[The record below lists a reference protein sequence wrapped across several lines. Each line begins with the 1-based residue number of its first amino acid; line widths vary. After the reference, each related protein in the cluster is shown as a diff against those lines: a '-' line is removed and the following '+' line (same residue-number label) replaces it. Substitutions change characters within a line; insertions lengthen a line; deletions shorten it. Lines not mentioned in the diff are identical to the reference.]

1 MRKIL
6 VVWFLILTI
15 QAHKSDVVCS
25 DSVCSFVVVLVLH
38 LQTDKKNFSYLA
50 GIYVL
55 FRPFFNFKNNFLFC
69 VLARLPQLY
78 LIINIDSE
86 NT

>member
-1 MRKIL
+1 M
-6 VVWFLILTI
+6 
-15 QAHKSDVVCS
+15 
-25 DSVCSFVVVLVLH
+25 LVLH